1 MTTINSKA
9 LLSDDSFKAPVETN
23 DCVIY
28 AIATAFDLDYDSAHK
43 EVSNRMNRKPLSGV
57 RRSDIIKALPEGTTI
72 NTKTVTEVIKSPQ
85 KMYKVYGNF
94 IPRKNRLSTFVK
106 QNGQGTFLLIL
117 RGHAITL
124 KEGVIMNN
132 KRETKPGVIV
142 EVAFRIE

>member
-1 MTTINSKA
+1 
-9 LLSDDSFKAPVETN
+9 
-23 DCVIY
+23 
-28 AIATAFDLDYDSAHK
+28 
-43 EVSNRMNRKPLSGV
+43 MNRKPLSGV
-57 RRSDIIKALPEGTTI
+57 RRSDIIKALAEGTTI
-72 NTKTVTEVIKSPQ
+72 NTKTVTEVIKSPK
-85 KMYKVYGNF
+85 KMYKVYGNL
-94 IPRKNRLSTFVK
+94 IPCKNRLSTFVK